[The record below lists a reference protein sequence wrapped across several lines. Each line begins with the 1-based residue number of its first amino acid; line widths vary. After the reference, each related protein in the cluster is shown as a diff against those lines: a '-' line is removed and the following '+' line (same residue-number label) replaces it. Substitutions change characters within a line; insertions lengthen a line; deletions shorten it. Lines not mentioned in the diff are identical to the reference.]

1 MARKRISMKKIREII
16 RLSVEGGM
24 SQRRI
29 AGALRICRP
38 VVAQYLS
45 DFSASRLTY
54 EQTRGMAD
62 SELLALF
69 EKRKVERSPKYEAL
83 TKLFP
88 HYVKELKKTGVTRY
102 TLWEEYILKYPDGY
116 SYSQFCYHFQIWRNA
131 SEVTMHIDHKAGDK
145 MFVDYAG
152 VKLSITDRKSGKEQP
167 VEVFVAILGA
177 SQYTY
182 AEASPSQKSE
192 DWLRSNERALRYYDG
207 VPKAIVPDNLR
218 SGVSWSSRYEP
229 GINALFDDFAEH
241 YRTVI
246 LPTRVASP
254 QDKALVENAVKLIYQ
269 RVYAP
274 LRNRTFYS
282 LEELNEAIWD
292 RLEQHNSTQFQRLG
306 ITRREL
312 FEDVER
318 QALGSLPPERY
329 PLKQFRD
336 LKVQFN
342 YHVEL
347 REDRHYY
354 SVPWHLK
361 GERVRVIYDDRNV
374 AIYHDNIRTVQYQRD
389 RTPGGYTTLPH
400 HMPPHHR
407 QYSEWSAERFIK
419 WAESIGEE
427 AERMI
432 RKVLES
438 RKHPEQ
444 AFKVCMGI
452 LHLAKGY
459 GPVRL
464 NKACRRALSFGTYSY
479 KRIKNILDQGLEE
492 ETQQTELEM
501 AEPQIPTHENVRG
514 SHYYK

>member
-1 MARKRISMKKIREII
+1 MARKRIGMKKIREMI
-16 RLSVEGGM
+16 RLSAEGGM
-24 SQRRI
+24 SQRQI
-29 AGALRICRP
+29 ARALRISRP

-54 EQTRGMAD
+54 EQIRDVAD

-69 EKRKVERSPKYEAL
+69 ERRKVERSPKYEAL

-88 HYVKELKKTGVTRY
+88 HYVKELKRPGMTRY
-102 TLWEEYILKYPDGY
+102 TLWEEYIRTFPDGY
-116 SYSQFCYHFQIWRNA
+116 SYSQFCYHFQIWRSA
-131 SEVTMHIDHKAGDK
+131 SEVTMHMDHKAGDK

-167 VEVFVAILGA
+167 VEVFVAVLGA

-182 AEASPSQKSE
+182 AEASPSQKAE
-192 DWLRSNERALRYYDG
+192 DWLRSNERALWYYDG
-207 VPKAIVPDNLR
+207 VPSAIVPDNLR
-218 SGVSWSSRYEP
+218 SGVSWSNRYEP
-229 GINALFDDFAEH
+229 GINSLFDDFAEH

-254 QDKALVENAVKLIYQ
+254 QDKALVENAVKLVYQ

-282 LEELNEAIWD
+282 FDELNEAIWD
-292 RLEQHNSTQFQRLG
+292 LLEQHNNTPFQRLK

-312 FEDVER
+312 FEEVER
-318 QALGSLPPERY
+318 QALKRLPPERY
-329 PLKQFRD
+329 PLKQFRNRT
-336 LKVQFN
+336 VQFN

-354 SVPWHLK
+354 SVPWQLK
-361 GERVRVIYDDRNV
+361 GERVRMIYDDRNV
-374 AIYHDNIRTVQYQRD
+374 AIYYDNIRTVQYHRD
-389 RTPGGYTTLPH
+389 RTRGGYTTLPH

-407 QYSEWSAERFIK
+407 QYSEWSAKRFIK
-419 WAESIGEE
+419 WGESIGEDA
-427 AERMI
+427 AEMI
-432 RKVLES
+432 RKVLGS
-438 RKHPEQ
+438 RNHPEQ

-459 GPVRL
+459 GPGRL

-492 ETQQTELEM
+492 ETQTELEL
-501 AEPQIPTHENVRG
+501 AEQQIPTHENIRG
-514 SHYYK
+514 SRYYK